1 MENNELSIAS
11 NIIIQGL
18 HALDALIDGKLTQRT
33 LDLGSHEMFIET
45 REKKKRVNEFEGE
58 SVVDVGEIVHPPP
71 IPEHLKQHKV
81 PDEVPGSEYK

>member
-1 MENNELSIAS
+1 MY
-11 NIIIQGL
+11 
-18 HALDALIDGKLTQRT
+18 
-33 LDLGSHEMFIET
+33 IET